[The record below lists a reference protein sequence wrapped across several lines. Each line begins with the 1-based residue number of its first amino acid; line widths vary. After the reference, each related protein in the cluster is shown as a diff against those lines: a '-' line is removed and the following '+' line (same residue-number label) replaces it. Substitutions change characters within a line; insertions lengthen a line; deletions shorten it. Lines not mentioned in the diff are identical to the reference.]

1 MPRLQVPRLFVHSAD
16 LSTTVSLE
24 NYRAALSEQHAGT
37 NAGCRALWICASR
50 HRVERVRAALM
61 ENSPAG
67 ALLAPGVTT
76 FASLADTLL
85 TQADRRIH
93 PLGSLERRWILGE
106 IAQGLLAEKKLSYFE
121 PIAASGGFAIQL
133 EALITDLKRRDIWPE
148 QFSQAARSTKQRE
161 LALVY
166 DRYQRYLIAHELY
179 DAEGR
184 FWAAREALAADP
196 RLFADLQIVYVDG
209 FTDFSVAQ
217 YDILK
222 LLAARCERMH
232 VHLPLENSDVPRVE
246 LFAKTTRTRQI
257 LTRLIRQPEALALEE
272 PPAVWPARNHLES
285 QLFGHYGA
293 TEPPSPAASQTV
305 GQIEIVAASSEQQ
318 EAEAIAARIK
328 RQLAEGVAPEE
339 IVVAFRC
346 LPEQADR
353 LRSVF
358 ADFAIP
364 ANIDAPRPLSSSPV
378 VRRLTLLLRLVTQ
391 DWAFRDLLRLV
402 GDAGMNLSAD
412 AQQKKFPT
420 ARRSLERLIR
430 SAQVPRGRR
439 ELLDQLTAWAK
450 SEAERAAATG
460 EATDAALTT
469 ALTSLTHLAETLDKL
484 PAEVTPVE
492 WIAEG
497 EALLS
502 ALAALPAEDDPLL
515 ADWDSLSEGLH
526 HIAKCW
532 ARFEKDTAWTRQ
544 DFLSTVEYVARH
556 SERRER
562 QNPSRGVLV
571 TSVENVRYLE
581 PGHLYLGGMGERAFP
596 APGRTDQLL
605 SDAELEKF
613 AQPLINTSQTK
624 PSPADIDHHLAD
636 EMLLFYQVITRPSKS
651 LTISYPALDDKAQP
665 LEPSPYLADLRRAFG
680 DVAIPTTVLPLGE
693 AALTLQSEE
702 ASSQSERRR
711 QAVAAALED
720 KCKPLVQLAS
730 SGAESPARSMLAA
743 LELIHSR
750 AQREQFGPWEGIYSS
765 NAARQRFTQAFG
777 PQHFWSPS
785 QLEGYAA
792 CGFRFVS
799 ESVLKLEPLPE
810 LTLEID
816 VRRRGSLLHE
826 ALAAVHEQLLDA
838 SDESTKSEIV
848 DRFLDML
855 ETLSATQGVYG
866 LVAALKE
873 IQRRELARWGE
884 NLADQTD
891 HYQRMWHDFEEPPR
905 PAHFEVRFGP
915 GSRNAEGHESALSTN
930 EPFSLDVPLPS
941 GEVETVC
948 FTGQIDRLDIGRI
961 DATTVFNVIDY
972 KSNAKQTVKLEKLEA
987 GTQLQLPLY
996 ALAAEDLLMREQQG
1010 LAWEAGYWRV
1020 QGDGFGKSQKNG
1032 KHKTQLKLRESVD
1045 GRPTITAEWE
1055 NAKAILLERIG
1066 ELISG
1071 IRRAEF
1077 PVYNADDKC
1086 TQFCDLSTICRIG
1099 QIRSLDKKWPPPPEV
1114 DSEDSPEE
1122 SAS

>member
-1 MPRLQVPRLFVHSAD
+1 MPQLQVPRLLVHSAD
-16 LSTTVSLE
+16 LSTGVSLE
-24 NYRAALSEQHAGT
+24 NYRAVLSEQHAGT

-50 HRVERVRAALM
+50 HRVERVRDALM
-61 ENSPAG
+61 AGTSP
-67 ALLAPGVTT
+67 ALLAPGVMT
-76 FASLADTLL
+76 FATLAETLL
-85 TQADRRIH
+85 VEADRRIL
-93 PLGSLERRWILGE
+93 PVGSLQRRWILGE
-106 IAQGLLAEKKLSYFE
+106 IAQSLLAEKKLSYFE

-148 QFSQAARSTKQRE
+148 QFSKAARSTKHRE

-166 DRYQRYLIAHELY
+166 DRYQQYLIAHELY

-196 RLFADLQIVYVDG
+196 RLFAELEIVYVDG

-222 LLAARCERMH
+222 LLAGLCERMH

-246 LFAKTTRTRQI
+246 LFAKTMRTRQI
-257 LTRLIRQPEALALEE
+257 LTRLIGQPEPVALEQ
-272 PPAVWPARNHLES
+272 PPGVWPARDHLES
-285 QLFGHYGA
+285 QLFRNYGA
-293 TEPPSPAASQTV
+293 TEPPSPAASQSV

-328 RQLAEGVAPEE
+328 RQLSAGVAPEE
-339 IVVAFRC
+339 IVVAFRS
-346 LPEQADR
+346 LSEQADR
-353 LRSVF
+353 LRSAL

-364 ANIDAPRPLSSSPV
+364 ANIDTRRPLSSSPV
-378 VRRLTLLLRLVTQ
+378 VRRLTLLLRLVTK

-402 GDAGMNLSAD
+402 GDAGMNLSPD
-412 AQQKKFPT
+412 AQQKTFPT

-450 SEAERAAATG
+450 SEAER
-460 EATDAALTT
+460 EVATDETRPASAAVICLTE
-469 ALTSLTHLAETLDKL
+469 LAEALDKL
-484 PAEVTPVE
+484 PAEATPLE
-492 WIAEG
+492 WVAAS

-502 ALAALPAEDDPLL
+502 MFGALPAEDDLL
-515 ADWDSLSEGLH
+515 LSDWEALTAGMH
-526 HIAKCW
+526 QIAKCW
-532 ARFEKDTAWTRQ
+532 TRFEKRAEWTPQ
-544 DFLSTVEYVARH
+544 DFLSGVEYVARH
-556 SERRER
+556 SERREQLHPPR
-562 QNPSRGVLV
+562 SVLISSIE
-571 TSVENVRYLE
+571 SVRHLK

-605 SDAELEKF
+605 SDGELEKL
-613 AQPLINTSQTK
+613 AQPQIPQPQS
-624 PSPADIDHHLAD
+624 DIDQHLAD
-636 EMLLFYQVITRPSKS
+636 EMLLFYQVVTRPTKS
-651 LTISYPALDDKAQP
+651 LTISYPALDDKAQS
-665 LEPSPYLADLRRAFG
+665 LEPSPYLAELRRVFG
-680 DVAIPTTVLPLGE
+680 EVEIPRTTLPMGE
-693 AALTLQSEE
+693 AALTIQSCY
-702 ASSQSERRR
+702 ASSQSEQRR
-711 QAVAAALED
+711 QAVAAALEG
-720 KCKPLVQLAS
+720 KSKPFVQLAKIGS
-730 SGAESPARSMLAA
+730 SSTARSMLAA
-743 LELIHSR
+743 LELIQSR
-750 AQREQFGPWEGIYSS
+750 GQREQFGPWEGLYSS
-765 NAARQRFTQAFG
+765 DAARERFTKAFG

-810 LTLEID
+810 LTLETD
-816 VRRRGSLLHE
+816 VRHRGSLLHE
-826 ALAAVHEQLLDA
+826 ALAAVHEQLLEA
-838 SDESTKSEIV
+838 SDESAKTEIV

-855 ETLSATQGVYG
+855 ETLSATKGVYG

-891 HYQRMWHDFEEPPR
+891 HYQKMWHDFEEPPR
-905 PAHFEVRFGP
+905 PKHFEVRFGP
-915 GSRNAEGHESALSTN
+915 GSRDSEGHESALSTN
-930 EPFSLDVPLPS
+930 EPFSLEVPLPG
-941 GEVETVC
+941 GEVEAVR
-948 FTGQIDRLDIGRI
+948 FTGQIDRLDVGRI

-972 KSNAKQTVKLEKLEA
+972 KSSAKQTVKLEKLEA

-1066 ELISG
+1066 GLIRG
-1071 IRRAEF
+1071 IRQAEF
-1077 PVYNADDKC
+1077 PVYNADEHC

-1099 QIRSLDKKWPPPPEV
+1099 QIRSLDKKWPPLPEV
-1114 DSEDSPEE
+1114 DSNEPPPEVRP
-1122 SAS
+1122 